1 MESFCERFKKLMKSA
16 GLSEANMAYLLDI
29 SVQRLENLITG
40 YSDADINIVTRVAQI
55 FNTSCAYVLGVDD
68 ERKLQED
75 AKEILVAEK
84 LDSVSGM
91 MMLKD
96 VVKTVYVDKSSL
108 HGKDYIGLVMKDES
122 MVKARI
128 YKGDTVIVCRQQFA
142 NNGDVVVVLGEDG
155 DYIVRRYHRTGN
167 IVVLTSEGD
176 AIKYPPIKIDTSETK
191 FNIIGRVTES
201 RITF

>member
-1 MESFCERFKKLMKSA
+1 MESFCERIKELMKSA
-16 GLSEANMAYLLDI
+16 GLSEENMAYLLDI
-29 SVQRLENLITG
+29 SVQRLENVLTG
-40 YSDADINIVTRVAQI
+40 YTNADVNIVTRVAQI
-55 FNTSCAYVLGVDD
+55 FNVSCAYVLGVDN
-68 ERKLQED
+68 ERRLRED
-75 AKEILVAEK
+75 AKEIFVAER
-84 LDSVSGM
+84 LDAVSGM

-96 VVKTVYVDKSSL
+96 VVKTVYADKASL

-128 YKGDTVIVCRQQFA
+128 YKGNTVIVCRQQFA
-142 NNGDVVVVLGEDG
+142 NNGDVVAVMGADG
-155 DYIVRRYHRTGN
+155 DYMVRRYHRTGN

-201 RITF
+201 RISF